1 MKVVIVGAGE
11 VGSHL
16 SFVLSDAGP
25 DVTVVE
31 MDSERAAIIDEEHNV
46 RVIVGSGS
54 IAETLKKA
62 IADGCD
68 HFIAMT
74 SKDEINLIACSLA
87 RVLGAKTVISRIH
100 DQTFT
105 DTSHINYPLHFG
117 IDMMLNPEGLCAN
130 ELAKSI
136 RNPARI
142 AVENFARG
150 QIEAQRITVDEHAKY
165 RGKDLQDM
173 KMHPEIKF
181 GFYQRDE
188 EQDIP
193 SAETILEPGDIVTV
207 FGPPSELY
215 KLRTKLDPHSTG
227 KEVRVVIFGG
237 SETAV
242 ALVRL
247 LNNPRF
253 KVRVIEKSEEKCR
266 RLAERFP
273 QVTFINGD
281 GTSLRLLEEE
291 QIGSADF
298 FVASTSDDECNVMT
312 SIQAAKLGAKHVQT
326 VINKTDYE
334 EILLNLRSALEIETL
349 VSPRL
354 VTANEVLRYLS
365 CAPYVD
371 LFSFPNQ
378 AARIL
383 EIQVS
388 VGSPC
393 AGKKLRE
400 ISWPKHAVLV
410 ALLHKFQVK
419 VPGADDSILA
429 GDRVVV
435 ITREENIK
443 DLLNLLHTAL
453 SGGFSQ
459 TRTGHELPNPF

>member
-11 VGSHL
+11 VGRHL
-16 SFVLSDAGP
+16 SHVLSDANH

-31 MDSERAAIIDEEHNV
+31 KDPDRAAVIDEEHNV
-46 RVIVGSGS
+46 RVIHGSGS
-54 IAETLKKA
+54 VAATVKKA

-74 SKDEINLIACSLA
+74 SQDEINLIACSLA
-87 RVLGAKTVISRIH
+87 RVLGAKNVISRIH

-105 DTSHINYPLHFG
+105 DTSHVNYPLHFG
-117 IDMMLNPEGLCAN
+117 IDMMLNPEGLSAL

-150 QIEAQRITVDEHAKY
+150 EIEAQRITVDKRARF
-165 RGKDLQDM
+165 RGKALKELKLPSQ
-173 KMHPEIKF
+173 IKF
-181 GFYQRDE
+181 GFYQRGE
-188 EQDIP
+188 QQDIP
-193 SAETILEPGDIVTV
+193 SADTVLQEGDVVIV

-215 KLRTKLDPHSTG
+215 KLRMNLDPHSTG
-227 KEVRVVIFGG
+227 EEVRVVIFGG

-253 KVRVIEKSEEKCR
+253 KVRVIEQDEDKCR

-273 QVTFINGD
+273 QATFINGD

-291 QIGSADF
+291 QIGNTDY
-298 FVASTSDDECNVMT
+298 FVASTSDDERNVMT
-312 SIQAAKLGAKHVQT
+312 SIQAAKLGARHVQT
-326 VINKTDYE
+326 VINKSDYE

-349 VSPRL
+349 VSPRI
-354 VTANEVLRYLS
+354 VTANEVMRYIS
-365 CAPYVD
+365 SAAYVD
-371 LFSFPNQ
+371 LFRFPNQ
-378 AARIL
+378 SARIL

-388 VGSPC
+388 LDSPC
-393 AGKKLRE
+393 AGRKLKE
-400 ISWPKHAVLV
+400 INWPKHAVLV
-410 ALLHKFQVK
+410 ALLHKFQAK
-419 VPGADDSILA
+419 VPGAEDTILA

-435 ITREENIK
+435 ITREENLK
-443 DLLNLLHTAL
+443 DLLQLLHP
-453 SGGFSQ
+453 Q
-459 TRTGHELPNPF
+459 

>member
-11 VGSHL
+11 VGRHL
-16 SFVLSDAGP
+16 SHVLSDAGH

-31 MDSERAAIIDEEHNV
+31 MDPERAAIIDEEHNV
-46 RVIVGSGS
+46 RVILGSGS

-62 IADGCD
+62 IAIGCD

-74 SKDEINLIACSLA
+74 SRDEINLIACSLA

-105 DTSHINYPLHFG
+105 DTSHVNYPLHFG

-150 QIEAQRITVDEHAKY
+150 QIEAQRITIDGRA
-165 RGKDLQDM
+165 RFLGKALHEL
-173 KMHPEIKF
+173 KLHPEIKF
-181 GFYQRDE
+181 GFYQRGD

-193 SAETILEPGDIVTV
+193 SADTVLEAGDVVTV
-207 FGPPSELY
+207 FGPPPELY
-215 KLRTKLDPHSTG
+215 KLRSNLDPHTIG
-227 KEVRVVIFGG
+227 KEVKVVIFGG

-253 KVRVIEKSEEKCR
+253 KVRVIEQDEEKCR
-266 RLAERFP
+266 RLADRF
-273 QVTFINGD
+273 QHVTFINGD

-291 QIGSADF
+291 QIGNADY
-298 FVASTSDDECNVMT
+298 FVASTSDDERNVMT
-312 SIQAAKLGAKHVQT
+312 SIQAAKLGARHVQT
-326 VINKTDYE
+326 VINKSDYE
-334 EILLNLRSALEIETL
+334 EILLNLRSALDIETL
-349 VSPRL
+349 ISPRL
-354 VTANEVLRYLS
+354 VTANEVLRYIS
-365 CAPYVD
+365 SAPYVE
-371 LFSFPNQ
+371 LFQFPNQ
-378 AARIL
+378 SARIL

-388 VGSPC
+388 LNSPC
-393 AGKKLRE
+393 AGKSLKE
-400 ISWPKHAVLV
+400 INWPKHAVLV

-419 VPGADDSILA
+419 VPGADDQILA

-435 ITREENIK
+435 ITREENIQ
-443 DLLNLLHTAL
+443 DLINLLHT
-453 SGGFSQ
+453 S
-459 TRTGHELPNPF
+459 

>member
-11 VGSHL
+11 VGRHL
-16 SFVLSDAGP
+16 SYVLSDAGH

-31 MDSERAAIIDEEHNV
+31 MNPERAFMVDEEHNV

-54 IAETLKKA
+54 SAQILQKA
-62 IADGCD
+62 IANGCD
-68 HFIAMT
+68 HFLAMT
-74 SKDEINLIACSLA
+74 SQDEINLISCSLA
-87 RVLGAKTVISRIH
+87 RVLGVKTVISRIH

-105 DTSHINYPLHFG
+105 ETSLVNYPLHFG

-150 QIEAQRITVDEHAKY
+150 QIEAQRIVVDAKA
-165 RGKDLQDM
+165 RFNGKALKDL
-173 KMHPEIKF
+173 KLHPQVKF
-181 GFYQRDE
+181 GFYQRGE

-193 SAETILEPGDIVTV
+193 SAETVLEAGDIITV
-207 FGPPSELY
+207 FGPPRELD
-215 KLRTKLDPHSTG
+215 KLRSNLDPHATMH
-227 KEVRVVIFGG
+227 EVKVVIFGG
-237 SETAV
+237 GETAV

-247 LNNPRF
+247 LSNPRF
-253 KVRVIEKSEEKCR
+253 KIRVIEKDEEKCR

-273 QVTFINGD
+273 KVTFINGD

-291 QIGSADF
+291 QIGDADYY
-298 FVASTSDDECNVMT
+298 VASTSDDERNVMT

-326 VINKTDYE
+326 VVNKTDYE
-334 EILLNLRSALEIETL
+334 EILYNLRSALDIETL

-354 VTANEVLRYLS
+354 VTANEVLRYMS
-365 CAPYVD
+365 SEPYIE
-371 LFSFPNQ
+371 LFSFPKQ

-388 VGSPC
+388 LDSPC
-393 AGKKLRE
+393 AGKALRE

-419 VPGADDSILA
+419 VPGADDRILA

-435 ITREENIK
+435 ITREENIRG
-443 DLLNLLHTAL
+443 LMRLLH
-453 SGGFSQ
+453 
-459 TRTGHELPNPF
+459 NN

>member
-11 VGSHL
+11 VGRHL
-16 SFVLSDAGP
+16 SHVLSDAGH

-31 MDSERAAIIDEEHNV
+31 TDPERASLIDEEHNV
-46 RVIVGSGS
+46 RVISGSGS
-54 IAETLKKA
+54 SAETLKQA

-68 HFIAMT
+68 HFLAMT
-74 SKDEINLIACSLA
+74 SQDEINLISCSLA

-117 IDMMLNPEGLCAN
+117 IDMMLNPEGLCAL
-130 ELAKSI
+130 EFAKSI

-150 QIEAQRITVDEHAKY
+150 QIEAQRIIVDERARL
-165 RGKDLQDM
+165 RGKALRDIKL
-173 KMHPEIKF
+173 HPEIKF
-181 GFYQRDE
+181 GFYQRGE

-193 SAETILEPGDIVTV
+193 GADTVLEAGDVVTV
-207 FGPPSELY
+207 FGPPHELY
-215 KLRTKLDPHSTG
+215 KLRTNLDPHSIGTL
-227 KEVRVVIFGG
+227 VRVVIFGG

-242 ALVRL
+242 ALIRL

-253 KVRVIEKSEEKCR
+253 KVRVIEKNEDKCR

-273 QVTFINGD
+273 HVTFINGD

-291 QIGSADF
+291 QIGNADY
-298 FVASTSDDECNVMT
+298 FVASTSDDERNVMT
-312 SIQAAKLGAKHVQT
+312 SMQASKLGAKHVQT

-334 EILLNLRSALEIETL
+334 EILYNMRSALDIETM

-354 VTANEVLRYLS
+354 VTANEVVRYLS
-365 CAPYVD
+365 KDPYIE
-371 LFSFPNQ
+371 LFSFPKQ
-378 AARIL
+378 AARIV

-388 VGSPC
+388 LDSSC
-393 AGKKLRE
+393 AGRTLRE
-400 ISWPKHAVLV
+400 ISWPKHAVVV
-410 ALLHKFQVK
+410 ALLHKFHVK
-419 VPGADDSILA
+419 VPGADDRILA
-429 GDRVVV
+429 GDRVIV

-443 DLLNLLHTAL
+443 EITHLLQA
-453 SGGFSQ
+453 G
-459 TRTGHELPNPF
+459 

>member
-1 MKVVIVGAGE
+1 MKVVIIGVGE

-16 SFVLSDAGP
+16 SHVLSNAGH
-25 DVTVVE
+25 DVTVIE
-31 MDSERAAIIDEEHNV
+31 QDSEIASHIEEVHNV
-46 RVIVGSGS
+46 RVIHGSGS
-54 IAETLKKA
+54 SAETLKRA
-62 IADGCD
+62 IANGCD
-68 HFIAMT
+68 HFLAMT
-74 SKDEINLIACSLA
+74 SRDETNLIACSLA

-105 DTSHINYPLHFG
+105 DISHVNYPLHFG
-117 IDMMLNPEGLCAN
+117 IDMMLNPEGLCAV

-150 QIEAQRITVDEHAKY
+150 QVEAQRIRVDERAKVL
-165 RGKDLQDM
+165 GKSLREI
-173 KMHPEIKF
+173 KLHPEVKF
-181 GFYQRDE
+181 GYYQRGE

-193 SAETILEPGDIVTV
+193 SADTVLEAGDEVTV
-207 FGPPSELY
+207 FGPPNELY
-215 KLRTKLDPHSTG
+215 KLRTKLDPSSTG

-247 LNNPRF
+247 LSNPRF
-253 KVRVIEKSEEKCR
+253 KVRVIEQDPDKCR

-273 QVTFINGD
+273 HVTFINGD

-291 QIGSADF
+291 QIGNADY
-298 FVASTSDDECNVMT
+298 FVASTSDDERNVMT
-312 SIQAAKLGAKHVQT
+312 SVQAAKLGSKHVQT
-326 VINKTDYE
+326 VINKSDYE
-334 EILLNLRSALEIETL
+334 EILLNLKSALNIETI
-349 VSPRL
+349 VSPRI

-365 CAPYVD
+365 KEPFFE
-371 LFSFPNQ
+371 LFNFADQ
-378 AARIL
+378 KARIL

-388 VGSPC
+388 TGSAC
-393 AGKKLRE
+393 AGKALKE
-400 ISWPKHAVLV
+400 IAWPKHAVLV

-419 VPGADDSILA
+419 VPGADDRILA

-443 DLLNLLHTAL
+443 DLLKLLH
-453 SGGFSQ
+453 
-459 TRTGHELPNPF
+459 EN

>member
-1 MKVVIVGAGE
+1 MKVVIVGVGE
-11 VGSHL
+11 VGRHL
-16 SFVLSDAGP
+16 SQVLSDAGH

-31 MDSERAAIIDEEHNV
+31 SNPERASLIDEEHNV

-54 IAETLKKA
+54 SAEVLKRA

-68 HFIAMT
+68 HFLAMT
-74 SKDEINLIACSLA
+74 SHDEINLIACSLA
-87 RVLGAKTVISRIH
+87 RVLGVKTVISRIH

-105 DTSHINYPLHFG
+105 DTSLVNYPLHFG

-150 QIEAQRITVDEHAKY
+150 QIEAQRIVVDEKAKY
-165 RGKDLQDM
+165 RGKALRDIKL
-173 KMHPEIKF
+173 HPEIKF
-181 GFYQRDE
+181 GFYQRGD

-193 SAETILEPGDIVTV
+193 LADTILQTGDIVTV
-207 FGPPSELY
+207 VGPPAELS
-215 KLRTKLDPHSTG
+215 KLRSNLDPYATS

-247 LNNPRF
+247 LSNPRF
-253 KVRVIEKSEEKCR
+253 KVRVIEQDEDKCR

-273 QVTFINGD
+273 HVTFINGD

-291 QIGSADF
+291 QIGNADY
-298 FVASTSDDECNVMT
+298 FVASTSDDERNVMT
-312 SIQAAKLGAKHVQT
+312 SMQAAKLGAKHVQT
-326 VINKTDYE
+326 VINKSDYE
-334 EILLNLRSALEIETL
+334 EILYNLRSALDIETL
-349 VSPRL
+349 VAPRL

-365 CAPYVD
+365 SEPYVE
-371 LFSFPNQ
+371 LFTFPQQ

-388 VGSPC
+388 LDSPC
-393 AGKKLRE
+393 AGKQLKE

-419 VPGADDSILA
+419 VPGAEDKILA

-435 ITREENIK
+435 ITREENIN
-443 DLLNLLHTAL
+443 DLLKLLHN
-453 SGGFSQ
+453 S
-459 TRTGHELPNPF
+459 